1 MAEGREAEEGDAVR
15 RGKQAEENESSK
27 WPNAPMMVSNEPKTA
42 MPMRI
47 HAVSASSD
55 DASCQSASMNSFKL
69 AATNANCKEL
79 RGLPTEEHLDV
90 FRQKPVRISVKVN
103 VPVAEHPKV
112 SAIC

>member
-47 HAVSASSD
+47 RAVSASSD
-55 DASCQSASMNSFKL
+55 DASCQSAPMNSFKL
-69 AATNANCKEL
+69 GTNANCKEL